1 MSDSILQ
8 IIVGL
13 VLAGL
18 TGLAS
23 ILYADQR
30 AKGRLDGH
38 LEKQTDNTKRLDS
51 IEEQER
57 SNIGEHAALKTTVSW
72 LATQIDR
79 IDDQKASKEVVDGF
93 RREVSELK
101 FDMDKRFDKLER
113 LITRLAGKQDDG
125 EG

>member
-1 MSDSILQ
+1 MNDSVIQ

-18 TGLAS
+18 TGVAS
-23 ILYADQR
+23 ILFADQK
-30 AKGRLDGH
+30 AKGRLEGQM
-38 LEKQTDNTKRLDS
+38 EKHVDNTKRLDS

-57 SNIGEHAALKTTVSW
+57 SNIGEHAALKTTVQW
-72 LATQIDR
+72 LATQIER
-79 IDDQKASKEVVDGF
+79 IDEQKASKEVVDGF

-113 LITRLAGKQDDG
+113 LITRLAGKPQDG
-125 EG
+125 EE